1 MAGKLLQFAL
11 LFLVDVSLAGMFILI
26 LFLNILLL
34 ITFVYISILTC
45 V

>member
-34 ITFVYISILTC
+34 ITFVLISILTC